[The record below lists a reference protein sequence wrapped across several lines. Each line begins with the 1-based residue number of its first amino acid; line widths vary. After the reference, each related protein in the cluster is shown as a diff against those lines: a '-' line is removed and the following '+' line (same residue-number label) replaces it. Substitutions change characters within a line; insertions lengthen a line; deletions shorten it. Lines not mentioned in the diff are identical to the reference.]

1 MSWRHIVP
9 SLFTAVALLAGFF
22 SMVASASG
30 EFTLAAQLILLSL
43 LLDGIDGTLARM
55 LKGTTQI
62 GAEFD
67 TFVDLT
73 SFGLA
78 PALLL
83 FELVLKDVGTL
94 GLLMTSAIVL
104 SGTYRLS
111 RFRVVDPHRGQRGY
125 LGLPITN
132 AAGWIAIFV
141 IATQSDYIDQDW
153 FCLTHGPMAAFF
165 WTTTLLFILLQV
177 SHVRYG
183 KPTKNPMVFIPF
195 SVLLILLFSKTPLI
209 VVAAALLS
217 VYAFIYG
224 FISPIFYR
232 QHLLV
237 AAPETE
243 EEEEEELSIHH
254 P

>member
-1 MSWRHIVP
+1 MSWRQIVP
-9 SLFTAVALLAGFF
+9 SLFTMVALLAGFF
-22 SMVASASG
+22 SMVASAAG

-43 LLDGIDGTLARM
+43 LLDGIDGTLARL

-83 FELVLKDVGTL
+83 FELVLKDAGTL
-94 GLLMTSAIVL
+94 GLLMTSAIVV

-111 RFRVVDPHRGQRGY
+111 RFRVVDPYRGQRGY

-141 IATQSDYIDQDW
+141 IATQSDYIDQNL
-153 FCLTHGPMAAFF
+153 FCLTHGPLAAFF
-165 WTTTLLFILLQV
+165 WTTTLLFLLLQI

-183 KPTKNPMVFIPF
+183 KPTKNPRIFIPF
-195 SVLLILLFSKTPLI
+195 SVLLILLFSKTPL
-209 VVAAALLS
+209 VVFAAALLCI
-217 VYAFIYG
+217 YAFVYG
-224 FISPIFYR
+224 FISPLFYR
-232 QHLLV
+232 QHILV
-237 AAPETE
+237 AAPEPE
-243 EEEEEELSIHH
+243 EEEEEEFSVHH